1 MTFFQRLTG
10 VFANPRPTFQ
20 AIAEKPAWTVA
31 LIVLILL
38 AVVTTS
44 LITPIA
50 QKDQLQMMKDNANLK
65 ERLGEERFNQMVQ
78 SMENPS
84 PVRRAIQTFVVG
96 PLFLVIGL
104 LFQSVILLVM
114 GRFVSTQGSYNQ
126 VFGSLIYANFIDKLL
141 GNAVRVALI
150 FWRKS
155 TFQVSTGLALFF
167 PKLEF
172 GSTPYMILA
181 NIDFFQ
187 LWTFGVLAYGLAAV
201 FKVDLKKALFVSYG
215 FWFLKTLVNI
225 ALGILGMSFLR

>member
-1 MTFFQRLTG
+1 MTFPQRLTG

-20 AIAEKPAWTVA
+20 DIAAKPAWTVA

-38 AVVTTS
+38 AVVTTY

-50 QKDQLQMMKDNANLK
+50 QKDQLQMMKDNVKLK
-65 ERLGEERFNQMVQ
+65 DRLGEERFNRMIQ

-84 PVRRAIQTFVVG
+84 PVRQAIQTFVVG

-126 VFGSLIYANFIDKLL
+126 VFGSLIYASFVDKLL
-141 GNAVRVALI
+141 GNAVRIALI

-155 TFQVSTGLALFF
+155 SLQVSTGLALFF

-187 LWTFGVLAYGLAAV
+187 LWLFGVLAYGLAAV

-225 ALGILGMSFLR
+225 SIGILGMSFLR

>member
-1 MTFFQRLTG
+1 MTFPQRLTG

-20 AIAEKPAWTVA
+20 DVAAKPAWTVA
-31 LIVLILL
+31 LIVLVLL
-38 AVVTTS
+38 SIVFTF
-44 LITPIA
+44 LISPIA
-50 QKDQLQMMKDNANLK
+50 QKEQLQMMKDNVKLK

-96 PLFLVIGL
+96 PIFLVIGL

-126 VFGSLIYANFIDKLL
+126 VLGSLIYASFIDKLL
-141 GNAVRVALI
+141 GNAVRLALI

-187 LWTFGVLAYGLAAV
+187 LWLFGVFAYGLAAV
-201 FKVDLKKALFVSYG
+201 FKVDLKKALFISYG

-225 ALGILGMSFLR
+225 SIGILGMSFLR

>member
-20 AIAEKPAWTVA
+20 DIAAKPAWVVA
-31 LIVLILL
+31 LVVLILL
-38 AVVTTS
+38 SIVTTF
-44 LITPIA
+44 LIAPVA
-50 QKDQLQMMKDNANLK
+50 QKDQLQMMRDNAKLK
-65 ERLGEERFNQMVQ
+65 ERLGEERFNQMIQ
-78 SMENPS
+78 NMEKPS
-84 PVRRAIQTFVVG
+84 PVRQAVQTFVVG
-96 PLFLVIGL
+96 PIFLLVGL

-126 VFGSLIYANFIDKLL
+126 VFGSLIYASFIDKLL
-141 GNAVRVALI
+141 GNIVRVALI

-181 NIDFFQ
+181 NVDFFQ
-187 LWTFGVLAYGLAAV
+187 LWLFGVLAYGLAAV
-201 FKVDLKKALFVSYG
+201 FQVDLKKALFVSYG

-225 ALGILGMSFLR
+225 AIGILGMSFLR